1 MHCDCGDGPSAPD
14 TDEYN
19 TVSKMFAALLAA
31 LNPSFP
37 MFLVKMVESAA
48 VFYSDPNTDK
58 VGEAV
63 NKWEKTEKNHN
74 FFVPFQEKS
83 GYMVAAILKQT
94 DDPSHQSNDG

>member
-1 MHCDCGDGPSAPD
+1 MHCDRGDGPSAPD

-31 LNPSFP
+31 LHPSFP

-58 VGEAV
+58 VRLSRNGEEIIILYSV
-63 NKWEKTEKNHN
+63 FRKNP
-74 FFVPFQEKS
+74 VRWS
-83 GYMVAAILKQT
+83 LL
-94 DDPSHQSNDG
+94 S

>member
-1 MHCDCGDGPSAPD
+1 MHCDRGDGPSAPD

-31 LNPSFP
+31 LHPSFP

-58 VGEAV
+58 VRLSISGKRRKRITIFYTVSGKIWLYGRCYLEA
-63 NKWEKTEKNHN
+63 
-74 FFVPFQEKS
+74 
-83 GYMVAAILKQT
+83 
-94 DDPSHQSNDG
+94 D